1 MAFLPKIPVIPRLR
15 LPKLPT
21 INAFIPSVSL
31 PVLSIAARGKLI
43 CGLIAQALSPIQ
55 KVFQALSGLQNL
67 SSGDISNKVK
77 STFNSAKNAI
87 KNQVNG
93 VVNSAL
99 AQVTGLVKSLV
110 GVPQTVIEAFN
121 NASNALKK
129 QGKDIKKIITDE
141 IDCVTDSI
149 SSAVTVT
156 GITSTIEKQTNKSFN
171 KLTNNEQKQLLED
184 PVLKEQYVDSIVDTV
199 IDNSAKDVTNMISSG
214 YGGQVV
220 AMTKLQNLA

>member
-21 INAFIPSVSL
+21 VNAFIPTVSL
-31 PVLSIAARGKLI
+31 PALSIAARGKLI
-43 CGLIAQALSPIQ
+43 CGLITQVLSPIQ
-55 KVFQALSGLQNL
+55 KVFQTLSGLQNL
-67 SSGDISNKVK
+67 SSGDITNKVK

-99 AQVTGLVKSLV
+99 AQVTGLIKSFV

-121 NASNALKK
+121 NASNALKR

-141 IDCVTDSI
+141 IDCVTNSI
-149 SSAVTVT
+149 SSAVTAT
-156 GITSTIEKQTNKSFN
+156 GITSTIEKQANKSFN
-171 KLTNNEQKQLLED
+171 KLSNNEQKQLLEN
-184 PVLKEQYVDSIVDTV
+184 PVLKEQYVDSIVDIV
-199 IDNSAKDVTNMISSG
+199 IDNSTKEVTNMISSG
-214 YGGQVV
+214 YDGQVV
-220 AMTKLQNLA
+220 VMTKLQNLA